1 MLSKKLKI
9 LVAEFITHDD
19 ELRADLQQTYGIDL
33 DIAMGGKHTAA
44 HIAALVVQLP
54 PNARLRVAE
63 DKDALWTLSDVIAVN
78 TYNALRMFMWGMSD
92 PKKRGNQ
99 PEIIGPEWM
108 KQRGKHSLPARV
120 MSVDEL
126 MDYLTLPRR

>member
-9 LVAEFITHDD
+9 LVAEYITHED

-33 DIAMGGKHTAA
+33 DIAMGGKHSAM

-63 DKDALWTLSDVIAVN
+63 NKDALWTLSDVIAVN
-78 TYNALRMFMWGMSD
+78 TLNSLRMFMWGMSD
-92 PKKRGNQ
+92 PRKRGNQ

-120 MSVDEL
+120 LSVNEL
-126 MDYLTLPRR
+126 MEILTLPRR

>member
-1 MLSKKLKI
+1 MLPKKLKI
-9 LVAEFITHDD
+9 LVAEYSAHED

-33 DIAMGGKHTAA
+33 DNAMGGKHTAA

-63 DKDALWTLSDVIAVN
+63 DKDALWTLTDVIAVN

-108 KQRGKHSLPARV
+108 KRRGKQSLPARV
-120 MSVDEL
+120 LSVDEL
-126 MDYLTLPRR
+126 MKVLTLPRR